1 MTRRK
6 VEARHGT
13 YAGYKHHKN
22 NNTPICDECRQAY
35 RKYDRQRYHANIDHN
50 RELSRIRNSKPERKA
65 YIKKYKQKNK
75 EHILKMNRAY
85 VEANRQKVAEQK
97 KQWKIDNPEK
107 NLEHNRKAERARR
120 ARLKNSIT
128 ISYTESQVI
137 STYGTN
143 CNICGLEIDFNATR
157 QVGKN
162 GWQMALHIDHLIPIS
177 KGGSDTLENVR
188 PTHGLCNL
196 RKCANI
202 DM

>member
-1 MTRRK
+1 MIYPNC
-6 VEARHGT
+6 GT
-13 YAGYKHHKN
+13 YAGYKKHKN
-22 NNTPICDECRQAY
+22 NKTQICDECRQAY
-35 RKYDRQRYHANIDHN
+35 RKYDRQRYYATIE
-50 RELSRIRNSKPERKA
+50 RRKELAKIRNARPEHKA
-65 YIKKYKQKNK
+65 YIRAYKQKNK
-75 EHILKMNRAY
+75 EHILQKQRLY

-97 KQWKIDNPEK
+97 KQWKLDNPDK

-143 CNICGLEIDFNATR
+143 CNICGLDIDFNATR
-157 QVGKN
+157 QVGKS
-162 GWQMALHIDHLIPIS
+162 GWQMGLHIDHLIPIA

-196 RKCANI
+196 RKCANLGY
-202 DM
+202 

>member
-1 MTRRK
+1 MY
-6 VEARHGT
+6 ANCGT
-13 YAGYKHHKN
+13 YAGYRKHHNHK
-22 NNTPICDECRQAY
+22 TKPCVECLAACREYSKKRYEATSD
-35 RKYDRQRYHANIDHN
+35 RKRMLAKVRN
-50 RELSRIRNSKPERKA
+50 RNPKRKA
-65 YIKKYKQKNK
+65 YIKAYKQKNK
-75 EHILKMNRAY
+75 DHILQKQRLY

-97 KQWKIDNPEK
+97 KQWKLDNPEK

-143 CNICGLEIDFNATR
+143 CNICGLEIDLNATR

-162 GWQMALHIDHLIPIS
+162 GWQMGLHIDHLIPIA

-196 RKCANI
+196 RKCANLGY
-202 DM
+202 

>member
-1 MTRRK
+1 MY
-6 VEARHGT
+6 ANCGT
-13 YAGYKHHKN
+13 YAGYRKHHNHK
-22 NNTPICDECRQAY
+22 TKPCVECLAACREYSKKRYEATSD
-35 RKYDRQRYHANIDHN
+35 RKRMLAKVRN
-50 RELSRIRNSKPERKA
+50 RNPKRKA
-65 YIKKYKQKNK
+65 YIKAYKQKNK
-75 EHILKMNRAY
+75 DHILQKQRLY

-97 KQWKIDNPEK
+97 KQWKLDNPEK

-143 CNICGLEIDFNATR
+143 CNICVLEIDLNATR

-162 GWQMALHIDHLIPIS
+162 GWQMGLHIDHLIPIA

-196 RKCANI
+196 RKCANLGY
-202 DM
+202 